1 VNVIQEKMRRTDRLI
16 QQVDY
21 RILEKFKGFR
31 EAFRRFDKN
40 FDGTLDFRE
49 FITGMDEIGVSLTL
63 ADYRLLFDN
72 IDYDQ

>member
-1 VNVIQEKMRRTDRLI
+1 MRRIDRLI

-40 FDGTLDFRE
+40 FDGSLDFRE

-72 IDYDQ
+72 IDYD

>member
-1 VNVIQEKMRRTDRLI
+1 MRRTDRLI